1 MNRMIVDFSTLRKKS
16 PHKRNSSFELLR
28 IISMVL
34 VLVVHLDFLAIGN
47 PTKDELITGFLPCMM
62 RISFEGLA
70 ICCVNVFVL
79 ISGWF
84 GIRVSSKGF
93 LNFIYQC
100 LFLSAFVIS
109 CNLIFGIGDSV
120 KPVAFRDLIN
130 LNWFVTSYIGL
141 YIISPILNAFIN
153 TSDKTVIRTTLLTL
167 FAFEFL
173 FGFITQWTQ
182 DFNLGYSILHFVLL
196 YLLARYSNLHKPWFA
211 KLPKSILIS
220 IYFVSALVMT
230 LAGYIIVSCNISNI
244 PDIFNYYNP
253 VVIIESLSLILLFSK
268 ITLDSNIIN
277 NIAKSCF
284 AVFLLHTHPYVSKA
298 YLYPFVKES
307 YNFSPGLYTL
317 GLCVLIIAS
326 VFVASIL
333 IDKVRIFTWNVL
345 SKYISI
351 EKYENRENK
360 LR

>member
-1 MNRMIVDFSTLRKKS
+1 
-16 PHKRNSSFELLR
+16 
-28 IISMVL
+28 MVL

-47 PTKDELITGFLPCMM
+47 PNQEELLSSFQPCIS
-62 RISFEGLA
+62 RIVFESLA

-84 GIRVSSKGF
+84 GIRASIKGF
-93 LNFIYQC
+93 SNFIYQC
-100 LFLSAFVIS
+100 LFIATFVIV
-109 CNLIFGIGDSV
+109 CNLLFGLGDSV
-120 KPVAFRDLIN
+120 RPVAFRDLIN
-130 LNWFVTSYIGL
+130 LNWFVVSYIGL

-153 TSDKTVIRTTLLTL
+153 TSDKKVISTTLLTL
-167 FAFEFL
+167 FSFEFI
-173 FGFITQWTQ
+173 FGFLTQWTK

-253 VVIIESLSLILLFSK
+253 VVIIESLSLILFFSK
-268 ITLDSNIIN
+268 ITLDSNIVN

-298 YLYPFVKES
+298 FLYPFVKES
-307 YNFSPGLYTL
+307 YNFSPGLFTL
-317 GLCVLIIAS
+317 GLCVFLISS
-326 VFVASIL
+326 VFVASIV